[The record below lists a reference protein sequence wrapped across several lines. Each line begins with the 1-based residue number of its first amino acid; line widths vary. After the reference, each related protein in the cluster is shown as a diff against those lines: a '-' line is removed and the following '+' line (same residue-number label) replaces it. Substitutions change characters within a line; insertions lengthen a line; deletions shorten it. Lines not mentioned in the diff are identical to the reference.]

1 MAVARDDPYRCFNFR
16 VGIGG
21 KSRAADGFA
30 EVRFPTMVV
39 SREVPVVDASPYLV
53 LRRGFTGRLDLY
65 EWWLQQRQPKR
76 TAGRIVTV
84 ELLDEAH
91 REVGV
96 TWRFTGCRP
105 VALDYSPLDAL
116 ASGLLIETA
125 TLAFDEVSM
134 T

>member
-1 MAVARDDPYRCFNFR
+1 MLASPEVAVD
-16 VGIGG
+16 
-21 KSRAADGFA
+21 
-30 EVRFPTMVV
+30 
-39 SREVPVVDASPYLV
+39 DASPYLL

-76 TAGRIVTV
+76 TAGRVVTV

-91 REVGV
+91 RDVGV

-125 TLAFDEVSM
+125 RLAFDEVSM
-134 T
+134 S